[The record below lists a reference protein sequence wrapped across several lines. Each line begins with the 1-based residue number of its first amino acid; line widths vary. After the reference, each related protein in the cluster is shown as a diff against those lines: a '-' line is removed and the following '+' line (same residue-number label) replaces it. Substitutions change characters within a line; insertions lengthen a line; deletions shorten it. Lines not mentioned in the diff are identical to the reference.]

1 MSGRRMIRDIRH
13 AVREGRLPTRFRSAD
28 VVAAC
33 PQWRETACRAF
44 PSKHRVG
51 NPHGHSEHFVRLE
64 RGLYCLREDA

>member
-1 MSGRRMIRDIRH
+1 MGGRRMIRDIRR

-33 PQWRETACRAF
+33 PQWATSSCRTF

-51 NPHGHSEHFVRLE
+51 NTYHESELFVRLE
-64 RGLYCLREDA
+64 RGLYCLKEDA